1 LPNRWVPDAL
11 LKNGRLKNPMPLVT
25 LQDIYLSYG
34 QPPLIDHINLVIE
47 PGERVCLIGRN
58 GAGKSTL
65 LKILT
70 GQVIADEGVLKRAA
84 GVKIA
89 QLEQSVPHDATG
101 SVFDVIAEGLGEEG
115 KLAARYHHLILQ
127 LGNDPSDKVMNE
139 LEDVQSELERVDGWD
154 INQRV
159 ESIVT
164 TMELDPDV
172 DISSLSG
179 GYKRRV
185 LLARALVCKPDLLLL
200 DEPTNHLDIDAIQ
213 WVEQFLL
220 KWEGALLFISHDRRF
235 MDNLATRF
243 IEIDRGKLAE
253 FNCNYATYIQRKKDM
268 LETEDRH
275 NALFD
280 KRLSQEEVWIRQG
293 IKARRTRNEGR
304 VRALEA
310 LRVEHAAR
318 RKQVGT
324 AKMDIQ
330 QADKS
335 GKIVAEAEDISFAF
349 DDGNAV
355 VKSFSTLIQRGD
367 KVGLI
372 GRNGVGKTTLLKLL
386 LGQLE
391 PQQGNIK
398 TGTNLNIAY
407 FDQYRAA
414 LDESKTV
421 QDNVSGGKDILEVG
435 GKSRHV
441 ISYLQDFLF
450 SPDRCRQPV
459 SALSG
464 GERNRLLLAKLFTR
478 PSNILVL
485 DEPTNDL
492 DIDTLDLLEE
502 LLIDY
507 KGTVLLVS
515 HDRSFLN
522 NVVTSTLV
530 FEGNAVIKQYIGGYD
545 DWLRQRKAEQA
556 ATTTK
561 PAATATKASSKT
573 DAQVKKRSYKVQREL
588 DQLPAEIERL
598 ETEIGALSEQM
609 NQPDF
614 YQAERSVTAAI
625 EKNLA
630 TVQEQL
636 NHCYQRWEEL
646 ETD

>member
-1 LPNRWVPDAL
+1 
-11 LKNGRLKNPMPLVT
+11 MPLVT

-58 GAGKSTL
+58 GAVKSTL

-101 SVFDVIAEGLGEEG
+101 SVFDVIAEGLGAEG

-127 LGNDPSDKVMNE
+127 LGNNPSDRVMNE
-139 LEDVQSELERVDGWD
+139 LEEVQSELERVDGWD

-243 IEIDRGKLAE
+243 IEIDRGQLAE

-335 GKIVAEAEDISFAF
+335 GKIVAEAQDISFAF

-372 GRNGVGKTTLLKLL
+372 GRNGVGKTTVLKLL

-391 PQQGNIK
+391 PQQGKIK

-414 LDESKTV
+414 LDETKTV
-421 QDNVSGGKDILEVG
+421 QDNVSGGKDMLEVG

-530 FEGNAVIKQYIGGYD
+530 FEGNAVINQYIGGYD
-545 DWLRQRKAEQA
+545 DWLRQRKAEQTV
-556 ATTTK
+556 ATKK
-561 PAATATKASSKT
+561 PATSTKASSKT
-573 DAQVKKRSYKVQREL
+573 EAPAKKRSYKVQREL
-588 DQLPAEIERL
+588 DSLPGDIERL
-598 ETEIGALSEQM
+598 ETEIAAISEEM

-630 TVQEQL
+630 AVQEQL

-646 ETD
+646 EAE

>member
-1 LPNRWVPDAL
+1 
-11 LKNGRLKNPMPLVT
+11 MPLVT
-25 LQDIYLSYG
+25 LQDIFLSYG

-70 GQVIADEGVLKRAA
+70 GQVIADDGVLKRAA

-89 QLEQSVPHDATG
+89 QLEQSVPQDAVG
-101 SVFDVIAEGLGEEG
+101 SVFDVIAEGLGAEG
-115 KLAARYHHLILQ
+115 QLAARYHHLILE
-127 LGNDPSDKVMNE
+127 LSNNPSDKVMRD
-139 LEDVQSELERVDGWD
+139 LEECQTELERVDGWD

-159 ESIVT
+159 EAIVT
-164 TMELDPDV
+164 KMDLDPDV
-172 DISSLSG
+172 DIASLSG

-200 DEPTNHLDIDAIQ
+200 DEPTNHLDIEAIK

-243 IEIDRGKLAE
+243 IEIDRGKIAE
-253 FNCNYATYIQRKKDM
+253 FNCNYSTYIQRKKEM
-268 LETEDRH
+268 LEIEDKH

-310 LRVEHAAR
+310 MRREYADR
-318 RKQVGT
+318 RKQQGT

-330 QADKS
+330 QAQKS
-335 GKIVAEAEDISFAF
+335 GKIVAEAENINFAF
-349 DDGNAV
+349 NDGEQV

-391 PQQGNIK
+391 PQTGTVK
-398 TGTNLNIAY
+398 TGTNLDIAY
-407 FDQYRAA
+407 FDQYRSA

-421 QDNVSGGKDILEVG
+421 QDNVSGGRDMLEIG

-507 KGTVLLVS
+507 KGTILLVS
-515 HDRSFLN
+515 HDRAFLN

-530 FEGNAVIKQYIGGYD
+530 FEGDAVINQYIGGYD
-545 DWLRQRKAEQA
+545 DWLRQRKVETA
-556 ATTTK
+556 AKEKSAARTQEK
-561 PAATATKASSKT
+561 PAASA
-573 DAQVKKRSYKVQREL
+573 KKRSYKAQREL
-588 DQLPAEIERL
+588 DMLPAEIERL
-598 ETEIGALSEQM
+598 ETAIGELSEQM
-609 NQPDF
+609 NQADF
-614 YQAERSVTAAI
+614 YQSERSVTAEV
-625 EKNLA
+625 EKNLGDL
-630 TVQEQL
+630 QQQL
-636 NHCYQRWEEL
+636 NHCYERWEQL
-646 ETD
+646 EAE

>member
-1 LPNRWVPDAL
+1 
-11 LKNGRLKNPMPLVT
+11 MPLVT

-34 QPPLIDHINLVIE
+34 QPPLIDRINLVIE
-47 PGERVCLIGRN
+47 PGERICLIGRN

-70 GQVIADEGVLKRAA
+70 GQVTADEGVLKRAA

-127 LGNDPSDKVMNE
+127 LGSNPSDKVMNE
-139 LEDVQSELERVDGWD
+139 LEEVQAELERVDGWD

-159 ESIVT
+159 EAIVT
-164 TMELDPDV
+164 TMELNPDV

-213 WVEQFLL
+213 WVEAFLL

-243 IEIDRGKLAE
+243 VEIDRGQLAE

-330 QADKS
+330 QAEKS
-335 GKIVAEAEDISFAF
+335 GKIVAEANDISFAF

-391 PQQGNIK
+391 PQQGKIK

-414 LDESKTV
+414 LDETKTV
-421 QDNVSGGKDILEVG
+421 QDNVSGGRDMLEVG

-464 GERNRLLLAKLFTR
+464 GERNRLLLAKLFTQ

-530 FEGNAVIKQYIGGYD
+530 FEGNAVINQYIGGYD
-545 DWLRQRKAEQA
+545 DWLRQRKAELTPSTGKA
-556 ATTTK
+556 S
-561 PAATATKASSKT
+561 ATASKASSKT
-573 DAQVKKRSYKVQREL
+573 DATVKKRSYKVQREL
-588 DQLPAEIERL
+588 DKLPAEIERL
-598 ETEIGALSEQM
+598 EAEIAAISEQI

-625 EKNLA
+625 EKNLT

-646 ETD
+646 ETE

>member
-1 LPNRWVPDAL
+1 
-11 LKNGRLKNPMPLVT
+11 MPLVT

-421 QDNVSGGKDILEVG
+421 QDNVSGGKDMLEVG

-545 DWLRQRKAEQA
+545 DWLRQRKAKQA

>member
-1 LPNRWVPDAL
+1 
-11 LKNGRLKNPMPLVT
+11 MPLVT
-25 LQDIYLSYG
+25 LQDIFLSYG

-70 GQVIADEGVLKRAA
+70 GQVIADDGVLKRAA

-89 QLEQSVPHDATG
+89 QLEQSVPHDAVG
-101 SVFDVIAEGLGEEG
+101 SVFDVIAEGLGAEG
-115 KLAARYHHLILQ
+115 KLAARYHHLILE
-127 LGNDPSDKVMNE
+127 LTANPTDKVMRE
-139 LEDVQSELERVDGWD
+139 LEDCQAELERVDGWD

-159 ESIVT
+159 EAIVT
-164 TMELDPDV
+164 KMDLNPDV

-200 DEPTNHLDIDAIQ
+200 DEPTNHLDIDAIK

-235 MDNLATRF
+235 MNNLATRF
-243 IEIDRGKLAE
+243 IEIDRGKIAE
-253 FNCNYATYIQRKKDM
+253 FNCNYATYIQRKKEM
-268 LETEDRH
+268 LEIEDRH

-310 LRVEHAAR
+310 LRSEYANR
-318 RKQVGT
+318 RKQQGT

-330 QADKS
+330 QAEKS
-335 GKIVAEAEDISFAF
+335 GKIVAEAENINFAF
-349 DDGNAV
+349 DDGNAAGNEV

-372 GRNGVGKTTLLKLL
+372 GRNGVGKTTLLKIL

-391 PQQGNIK
+391 PQTGTVK

-407 FDQYRAA
+407 FDQYRSA
-414 LDESKTV
+414 LDETKTV
-421 QDNVSGGKDILEVG
+421 QDNVSGGRDMLEIG

-507 KGTVLLVS
+507 KGTILLVS
-515 HDRSFLN
+515 HDRAFLN

-530 FEGNAVIKQYIGGYD
+530 FEGDAVINQYIGGYD
-545 DWLRQRKAEQA
+545 DWLRQRKVEMTAKEKAVASTDQKPQD
-556 ATTTK
+556 TK
-561 PAATATKASSKT
+561 QPAA
-573 DAQVKKRSYKVQREL
+573 KKRSYKVQREL
-588 DQLPAEIERL
+588 DRLPAEIERL
-598 ETEIGALSEQM
+598 ETEIGTISEQM

-614 YQAERSVTAAI
+614 YQSERSATAAI
-625 EKNLA
+625 EKNLGDL
-630 TVQEQL
+630 QQQL
-636 NHCYQRWEEL
+636 NHCYERWEQL
-646 ETD
+646 EAE

>member
-1 LPNRWVPDAL
+1 
-11 LKNGRLKNPMPLVT
+11 MPLVT
-25 LQDIYLSYG
+25 LQDIFLSYG

-70 GQVIADEGVLKRAA
+70 GQVIADDGVLKRAA

-89 QLEQSVPHDATG
+89 QLEQSVPHDAVG
-101 SVFDVIAEGLGEEG
+101 SVFDVIAEGLGAEG
-115 KLAARYHHLILQ
+115 KLAARYHHLILE
-127 LGNDPSDKVMNE
+127 LSSNPTDKVMRE
-139 LEDVQSELERVDGWD
+139 LEECQAELERVDGWD

-159 ESIVT
+159 EAIVT
-164 TMELDPDV
+164 KMDLNPDV

-200 DEPTNHLDIDAIQ
+200 DEPTNHLDIDAIK

-243 IEIDRGKLAE
+243 IEIDRGKIAE
-253 FNCNYATYIQRKKDM
+253 FNCNYSTYIQRKKEM
-268 LETEDRH
+268 LEIEDKH

-304 VRALEA
+304 VRALESMRREYA
-310 LRVEHAAR
+310 DR
-318 RKQVGT
+318 RKQQGT

-330 QADKS
+330 QAQKS
-335 GKIVAEAEDISFAF
+335 GKIVAEAENINFAF
-349 DDGNAV
+349 NDGEQV

-391 PQQGNIK
+391 PQTGTVK
-398 TGTNLNIAY
+398 TGTNLDIAY
-407 FDQYRAA
+407 FDQYRSA

-421 QDNVSGGKDILEVG
+421 QDNVSGGRDMLEIG

-507 KGTVLLVS
+507 KGTILLVS
-515 HDRSFLN
+515 HDRAFLN

-530 FEGNAVIKQYIGGYD
+530 FEGDAVINQYIGGYD
-545 DWLRQRKAEQA
+545 DWLRQRKVETASSEKA
-556 ATTTK
+556 ATKTQEK
-561 PAATATKASSKT
+561 PATSA
-573 DAQVKKRSYKVQREL
+573 KKRSYKVQREL
-588 DQLPAEIERL
+588 DMLPAEIERL
-598 ETEIGALSEQM
+598 ETEIGEISEQM
-609 NQPDF
+609 NQADF
-614 YQAERSVTAAI
+614 YQSERSVTEAV
-625 EKNLA
+625 EKNLSDL
-630 TVQEQL
+630 QQQL

-646 ETD
+646 ETQ

>member
-1 LPNRWVPDAL
+1 
-11 LKNGRLKNPMPLVT
+11 MPLVT

-47 PGERVCLIGRN
+47 PRERVCLIGRN

-65 LKILT
+65 LKIVS
-70 GQVIADEGVLKRAA
+70 GQVIADEGDLKRAD

-89 QLEQSVPHDATG
+89 QLEQSVPQDAKG
-101 SVFDVIAEGLGEEG
+101 SVFDVIAAGLGTEG
-115 KLAARYHHLILQ
+115 ALAARYHQ
-127 LGNDPSDKVMNE
+127 LTLE
-139 LEDVQSELERVDGWD
+139 LAKNPDEKIMRQLEQCQAQLDQVDGWD

-159 ESIVT
+159 ESIISK
-164 TMELDPDV
+164 MALDPDV
-172 DISSLSG
+172 DIASLSG

-185 LLARALVCKPDLLLL
+185 LLARALVCNPDLLLL
-200 DEPTNHLDIDAIQ
+200 DEPTNHLDIEAIN
-213 WVEQFLL
+213 WLEQFLL

-243 IEIDRGKLAE
+243 IEIDRGKIAE
-253 FNCNYATYIQRKKDM
+253 FNCNYATYTQRKREM
-268 LETEDRH
+268 LEVEEKHD
-275 NALFD
+275 ALFD

-310 LRVEHAAR
+310 MRREYADR
-318 RKQVGT
+318 RKRQGT

-330 QADKS
+330 QAEKS
-335 GKIVAEAEDISFAF
+335 GKIVAEAREINFAF
-349 DDGNAV
+349 DDGKTV

-391 PQQGNIK
+391 PQGGKVK

-407 FDQYRAA
+407 FDQYRSA
-414 LDESKTV
+414 LDETKSV
-421 QDNVSGGKDILEVG
+421 QDNVSGGRDMFEIS

-464 GERNRLLLAKLFTR
+464 GERNRLLLAKLFTK

-507 KGTVLLVS
+507 KGTILLVS
-515 HDRSFLN
+515 HDRAFLN
-522 NVVTSTLV
+522 NVVTSTLA
-530 FEGNAVIKQYIGGYD
+530 FEGNGVINQYVGGYD
-545 DWLRQRKAEQA
+545 DWLRQRDATVKTSTKTPEKQA
-556 ATTTK
+556 K
-561 PAATATKASSKT
+561 PAKSSKT
-573 DAQVKKRSYKVQREL
+573 TNNTSKKLSYMAQREL
-588 DQLPAEIERL
+588 DSLPAEIERL
-598 ETEIGALSEQM
+598 EEEISKISQQM

-614 YQAERSVTAAI
+614 YQSERSVTAAV
-625 EKNLA
+625 EKELG
-630 TVQEQL
+630 QLQDKL

-646 ETD
+646 ESQ